1 MTDASAFE
9 VGSRVQHIPTGATGV
24 VLAVRRVA
32 GGKTFLKVRL
42 DDGELVAKAEQ
53 EWTAAEEEASKV

>member
-1 MTDASAFE
+1 MVENGVLT

>member
-1 MTDASAFE
+1 MSAFTI
-9 VGSRVQHIPTGATGV
+9 GSRVQHMPTGATGV

-42 DDGELVAKAEQ
+42 DNGELVAKAEQ
-53 EWTAAEEEASKV
+53 EWTAGAKEASKA